1 MSTAFPQ
8 SVTIHMAFVTC
19 CHAGCGL
26 VFGMPEAYD
35 AKLRKNH
42 EAFYCPRGHE
52 QYFLQKSTEEKLKE
66 ELERTKASHQA
77 EINRVVKEKEWA
89 KKEAS
94 LATHDAKIARSHA
107 KAAVTIS
114 RKLRQRL
121 KTGLCPCCEVKF
133 DNLEEH
139 MKTQHPRYR

>member
-1 MSTAFPQ
+1 MGAWPQ
-8 SVTIHMAFVTC
+8 SVTIEMAFVTC
-19 CHAGCGL
+19 CYEGCG
-26 VFGMPEAYD
+26 VTFGMPATMD
-35 AKLRKNH
+35 SNRRKDH
-42 EAFYCPRGHE
+42 KGFYCPNGHV
-52 QYFLQKSTEEKLKE
+52 QFFLGKTDAEKLKE
-66 ELERTKASHQA
+66 TLERERAEHQR

-89 KKEAS
+89 KQEAKH
-94 LATHDAKIARSHA
+94 AAHDAKVARSHA

-139 MKTQHPRYR
+139 MKKEHPRYR

>member
-1 MSTAFPQ
+1 MT
-8 SVTIHMAFVTC
+8 
-19 CHAGCGL
+19 
-26 VFGMPEAYD
+26 FGMPEHMYSN
-35 AKLRKNH
+35 RKRDH
-42 EAFYCPRGHE
+42 KAFYCPNGHE
-52 QYFLQKSTEEKLKE
+52 QYFLAKSAEEKLKE

-94 LATHDAKIARSHA
+94 LATHDAKVARSHA

-121 KTGLCPCCEVKF
+121 KTGMCPCCEAKF